1 VTAAVHSW
9 PVIRLTIGEGEIVAD
24 ANGDVLTYPVLDEA
38 SAADVAA
45 DAAAEA
51 CRRLGL
57 DACRVQGHTEDG
69 EVYEMVVDANLG
81 TLEERED
88 VTSGTGTGTG
98 RGAGSSRTGSRTA
111 RRCTPAR
118 RKAVLWGSAGV
129 LAVTVGLSTFYTVQD
144 RTAEP
149 VVTIFTPPPAQ
160 LPVPAPAGWDTY
172 GDWTTPMTGQ
182 TVRAILD
189 PSGQPV
195 SVDGSK
201 LIGHDSRTGVERWT
215 RTAPFTVSEVA
226 LFTLDGQSRVA
237 VAAARELALF
247 GDGADP
253 IRVDVPTDGTVV
265 LDGGTAPRIDLPNKR
280 TLLVSADGG
289 TSSRVVPA
297 SAEPIEALG
306 DDLVAADTRSGRIWR
321 ITQDSAALPAP
332 ATLPAPSA
340 GAELITV
347 LGSVNGTVIAAWRT
361 DAGATIGFYSLGEA
375 TDATEATQVS
385 IVDVEGTDVPTSGI
399 QIDREDGL
407 LMAGTLLV
415 DVGAKQA
422 HRLPGAGK
430 LSAGYAWVTTNTEQ
444 LRINAQGVT
453 ETTTDAVRA
462 AIPDV
467 ITDDGKAIT
476 RAEGSSTGLLYA
488 LTQVAPRPTAPPTAT
503 TSATADPTSTA
514 TPTPDSAPSPAST
527 VPPKENP

>member
-1 VTAAVHSW
+1 MTPAVHSW

-24 ANGDVLTYPVLDEA
+24 ANGNVLTYPVLDDA

-57 DACRVQGHTEDG
+57 AACRVQGLTEDG
-69 EVYEMVVDANLG
+69 EVYEMIVDADLG

-88 VTSGTGTGTG
+88 STASGAAGGTGTGTA
-98 RGAGSSRTGSRTA
+98 RSGATTA
-111 RRCTPAR
+111 RRRTPAR

-129 LAVTVGLSTFYTVQD
+129 LAATVGFSAFYTLQD
-144 RTAEP
+144 NTAEP
-149 VVTIFTPPPAQ
+149 VATVYTPPPAQ

-172 GDWTTPMTGQ
+172 GDWTTPMTGS

-201 LIGHDSRTGVERWT
+201 LIGHDPRTGVERWT
-215 RTAPFTVSEVA
+215 RTAPFTVAQLA

-237 VAAARELALF
+237 AAAARDLVLF

-253 IRVDVPTDGTVV
+253 IRVDVPKDGTIV
-265 LDGGTAPRIDLPNKR
+265 LDGGTAPRVDLPNKR
-280 TLLVSADGG
+280 TLIVSADGS
-289 TSSRVVPA
+289 TAARAVPA
-297 SAEPIEALG
+297 AAEPIEALG

-321 ITQDSAALPAP
+321 VTQDSAALPAP
-332 ATLPAPSA
+332 AKLPAPSA
-340 GAELITV
+340 GAELVTV
-347 LGSVNGTVIAAWRT
+347 LGSVNGTVVAAWKT
-361 DAGATIGFYSLGEA
+361 DDTTTIGFYALGDA
-375 TDATEATQVS
+375 ADATEATQVG
-385 IVDVEGTDVPTSGI
+385 IVDVEGTDVATSGI
-399 QIDREDGL
+399 QVDRKHGL
-407 LMAGTLLV
+407 LMAGTVLV
-415 DVGAKQA
+415 DVDAKQA

-430 LSAGYAWVTTNTEQ
+430 LAAGYAWVTTNTEQ

-453 ETTTDAVRA
+453 ETTTDAARA

-476 RAEGSSTGLLYA
+476 RADGSSTGLLYA
-488 LTQVAPRPTAPPTAT
+488 LTQVAPRPTATPTPTSSPSSTAT
-503 TSATADPTSTA
+503 STPSPTSTV
-514 TPTPDSAPSPAST
+514 S
-527 VPPKENP
+527 PKENP

>member
-1 VTAAVHSW
+1 MSPAVHSW

-57 DACRVQGHTEDG
+57 TACRVQGLTEDG
-69 EVYEMVVDANLG
+69 EVYEMVVDAELG
-81 TLEERED
+81 TLEERENT
-88 VTSGTGTGTG
+88 TSTGTAGGTGA
-98 RGAGSSRTGSRTA
+98 GAARTGSTTA
-111 RRCTPAR
+111 RRRTPAR

-129 LAVTVGLSTFYTVQD
+129 LAATVGFSAFSTLQD
-144 RTAEP
+144 STAEP
-149 VVTIFTPPPAQ
+149 VATVFTPPPAQ

-172 GDWTTPMTGQ
+172 GDWTTPMTGS
-182 TVRAILD
+182 TVRAVLD

-201 LIGHDSRTGVERWT
+201 LIGHDPRTGVERWT
-215 RTAPFTVSEVA
+215 RTAPFTVAQLA

-237 VAAARELALF
+237 AAAARELVLF

-253 IRVDVPTDGTVV
+253 IRVDVPKDGSIV
-265 LDGGTAPRIDLPNKR
+265 LDGGTAPRVDLPNKR
-280 TLLVSADGG
+280 TLIVAADGS
-289 TSSRVVPA
+289 TSVRVVPA
-297 SAEPIEALG
+297 AAEPIEALG

-321 ITQDSAALPAP
+321 VTQDSAALPAP
-332 ATLPAPSA
+332 AKLPAPSA
-340 GAELITV
+340 GAELVTV
-347 LGSVNGTVIAAWRT
+347 LGSVNGTVVAAWKT
-361 DAGATIGFYSLGEA
+361 NNNTTTTIGFYALGDA
-375 TDATEATQVS
+375 ADATETTQVG
-385 IVDVEGTDVPTSGI
+385 IVDVEGTDIATSDI
-399 QIDREDGL
+399 QVDRENGL

-415 DVGAKQA
+415 DVDAKQA

-430 LSAGYAWVTTNTEQ
+430 LAAGYAWVTTNTEQ
-444 LRINAQGVT
+444 LRINAHGVT
-453 ETTTDAVRA
+453 ETTTDTARA

-476 RAEGSSTGLLYA
+476 RAEGSPTDLLYA
-488 LTQVAPRPTAPPTAT
+488 LTQVAPRPTA
-503 TSATADPTSTA
+503 
-514 TPTPDSAPSPAST
+514 TPTPTSALTSDPTSAPSPTST
-527 VPPKENP
+527 VSPKENP

>member
-1 VTAAVHSW
+1 MSPAVHSW

-57 DACRVQGHTEDG
+57 AACRVQGHTEDG
-69 EVYEMVVDANLG
+69 EVYEMVVDAELG
-81 TLEERED
+81 TLEERD
-88 VTSGTGTGTG
+88 DTTSTGTAGVTGAG
-98 RGAGSSRTGSRTA
+98 RGFGSARAGSKAA
-111 RRCTPAR
+111 RRRTPAR

-129 LAVTVGLSTFYTVQD
+129 LAVTVGFSAFYTLQD
-144 RTAEP
+144 NTAEP
-149 VVTIFTPPPAQ
+149 VATIYTPPPAQ

-172 GDWTTPMTGQ
+172 GDWTTPMTGS
-182 TVRAILD
+182 TVKAILD

-201 LIGHDSRTGVERWT
+201 LIGHDPRTGVERWT
-215 RTAPFTVSEVA
+215 RTAPFTVAQLA

-237 VAAARELALF
+237 AAAARDLVLF

-253 IRVDVPTDGTVV
+253 IRVDVPRDGTIV
-265 LDGGTAPRIDLPNKR
+265 LDGGTAPRVDLPNKR
-280 TLLVSADGG
+280 TLIVGADGS
-289 TSSRVVPA
+289 TAARVVPA
-297 SAEPIEALG
+297 AAEPIEALG

-321 ITQDSAALPAP
+321 ISQDSAALPAP
-332 ATLPAPSA
+332 VKLPAPSA
-340 GAELITV
+340 GADLVTV
-347 LGSVNGTVIAAWRT
+347 LGSVNGTVVAAWKT
-361 DAGATIGFYSLGEA
+361 DKTTTIGFYALGDA
-375 TDATEATQVS
+375 ADATEATQVG
-385 IVDVEGTDVPTSGI
+385 IVDVDGTDVATSGI
-399 QIDREDGL
+399 QVDRENGL
-407 LMAGTLLV
+407 LMAGSLLV
-415 DVGAKQA
+415 DVDAQEA

-430 LSAGYAWVTTNTEQ
+430 LAAGYAWVTTNTEQ

-453 ETTTDAVRA
+453 EETTDAARA

-467 ITDDGKAIT
+467 ITDNGKAIT

-488 LTQVAPRPTAPPTAT
+488 LTQVAPRPTAPPTPSSTAT
-503 TSATADPTSTA
+503 STPSPTSTV
-514 TPTPDSAPSPAST
+514 S
-527 VPPKENP
+527 PKENS